1 MNCSGYT
8 YYCVTEIYNMKYNE
22 IIPAKFIE
30 RPNRFIAYVD
40 IAGERTK
47 VHVKNTGRCR
57 ELLKEQAQV
66 YLEKS
71 DNPNRSTAYD
81 LVAVR
86 KDGRMVN
93 MDSGAPNKVVEEWLR
108 AGGLFQD
115 ISLVRPETVF
125 GNSRFDFYVESA
137 SGTKAF
143 IEVKGVTLENDQ
155 VAAFPDAPSE
165 RAVKH
170 VEELIEAHKQGYD
183 AYLIFVVQMKD
194 VKYVEPNR
202 KTQPAFGEAIQNAR
216 NAGVRLLAYD
226 CIVDEDSLRIDEEI
240 PVVVD
245 SLDLIAKPLLT
256 WYDSGR
262 RILPWRED
270 PTPYHVWLSEIMLQ
284 QTRVEAVKP
293 YYDRFICRLP
303 DIESLASVEE
313 EELLKLW
320 EGLGYYNRAR
330 NLKKS
335 AIQISTEYGGK
346 MPEDYD
352 KLMELTGVGSY
363 TAGAIASIAFGKPV
377 PAVDGNVLRILS
389 RLRADD
395 RDIMDTKVKKAI
407 EEELRAV
414 IPRERPGDFNQALME
429 LGATVCVP
437 NGSPK
442 CGQCPWKEICQAKR
456 QGNASEYP
464 KKRAKKAR
472 SIEKKTVL
480 LIQYEQRIALNKR
493 PSEGLLAGMYE
504 FPSIEGHQEE
514 KKVIAY
520 LKQLGVMP
528 LRIRRLEP
536 AKHIFTH
543 KEWHMTGYYI
553 RVDDLTGMGEYV
565 FVDPAEIKNKY
576 PVPSA
581 YAAYM
586 KLI

>member
-155 VAAFPDAPSE
+155 VAAFPDAPSV

-226 CIVDEDSLRIDEEI
+226 CIVGEDSLRIDEEI

-293 YYDRFICRLP
+293 YYDRFICRLQ
-303 DIESLASVEE
+303 IGRASC
-313 EELLKLW
+313 
-320 EGLGYYNRAR
+320 
-330 NLKKS
+330 
-335 AIQISTEYGGK
+335 
-346 MPEDYD
+346 
-352 KLMELTGVGSY
+352 
-363 TAGAIASIAFGKPV
+363 
-377 PAVDGNVLRILS
+377 
-389 RLRADD
+389 
-395 RDIMDTKVKKAI
+395 
-407 EEELRAV
+407 
-414 IPRERPGDFNQALME
+414 RER
-429 LGATVCVP
+429 V
-437 NGSPK
+437 
-442 CGQCPWKEICQAKR
+442 
-456 QGNASEYP
+456 
-464 KKRAKKAR
+464 
-472 SIEKKTVL
+472 
-480 LIQYEQRIALNKR
+480 
-493 PSEGLLAGMYE
+493 
-504 FPSIEGHQEE
+504 
-514 KKVIAY
+514 
-520 LKQLGVMP
+520 
-528 LRIRRLEP
+528 
-536 AKHIFTH
+536 
-543 KEWHMTGYYI
+543 
-553 RVDDLTGMGEYV
+553 
-565 FVDPAEIKNKY
+565 
-576 PVPSA
+576 
-581 YAAYM
+581 
-586 KLI
+586 